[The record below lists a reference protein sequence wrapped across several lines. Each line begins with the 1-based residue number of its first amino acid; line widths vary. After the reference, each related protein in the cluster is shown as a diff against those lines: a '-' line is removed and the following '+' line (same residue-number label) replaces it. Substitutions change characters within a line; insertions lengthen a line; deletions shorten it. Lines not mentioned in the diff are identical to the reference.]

1 MIRRGSSRL
10 AFSLPA
16 AGVVGGVGA
25 ARERTNAALIGRAF
39 GPPFGNQDIR
49 IAFGQFQSIADFRIF
64 ETDAIDH
71 FGVLANETDG
81 GCFIT
86 ATIATAVVA
95 VFATRRLVSDTLPF
109 TRAFPVHLVGL
120 TY

>member
-1 MIRRGSSRL
+1 MIRRGSSGL
-10 AFSLPA
+10 ALSLPA

-25 ARERTNAALIGRAF
+25 AWEQPDAAIIGRAF

-71 FGVLANETDG
+71 FGVLANEKDG
-81 GCFIT
+81 GSVLAAPIIIPST
-86 ATIATAVVA
+86 VA
-95 VFATRRLVSDTLPF
+95 LFATRRLVSDTLSF
-109 TRAFPVHLVGL
+109 TRVFPVHWWV
-120 TY
+120 

>member
-71 FGVLANETDG
+71 FGVLANEKDG
-81 GCFIT
+81 GSV
-86 ATIATAVVA
+86 IATPIVTPSMVA
-95 VFATRRLVSDTLPF
+95 WFATRRLVSDTLPF
-109 TRAFPVHLVGL
+109 TRVFPVHWWV
-120 TY
+120 